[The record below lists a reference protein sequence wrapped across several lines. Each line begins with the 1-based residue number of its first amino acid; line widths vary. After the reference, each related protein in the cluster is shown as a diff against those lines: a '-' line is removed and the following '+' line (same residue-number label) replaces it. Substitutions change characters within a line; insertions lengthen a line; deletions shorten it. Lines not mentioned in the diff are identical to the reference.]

1 MAGTF
6 DINID
11 CGESFG
17 NWVMGA
23 DEALMPH
30 VTTANVAC
38 GFHAGDPMTMMKTI
52 ALAKDNGVAVGSH
65 PGLPDLMG
73 FGRRVMA
80 ITPDELY
87 AYVVYQTGALR
98 AALEANGMALH
109 HVKPHG
115 ALYRMLNDDEALG
128 EAFARAV
135 IDLCPAPMIYYP
147 APVERHA
154 VTKIAAEMGIDVVPE
169 LYFDLPYE
177 DDGTLALKRSNE
189 GADLDETRQKL
200 CLFPGYREYP
210 QHQRYACA
218 DLGPQHLPAR
228 RRTQCGRSRHDHRR
242 DAHRARL
249 CAAAAGARADDTA
262 PSRRVAQ

>member
-38 GFHAGDPMTMMKTI
+38 GFHAGDPMTMMKTV
-52 ALAKDNGVAVGSH
+52 ALAKENGVAVGSH

-98 AALEANGMALH
+98 AALEAKGMALH

-135 IDLCPAPMIYYP
+135 IDLCPEPMIYYP

-154 VTKIAAEMGIDVVPE
+154 VTRIAADMGIDVVGE
-169 LYFDLPYE
+169 LYFDLPYD
-177 DDGTLALKRSNE
+177 DDGTLVLKRSNE
-189 GADLDETRQKL
+189 GADLDDTRHKLGLFLETGATLSINGARVPIAARSI
-200 CLFPGYREYP
+200 CLHGDGPNAVDLATSIGATLSEHGYTLEP
-210 QHQRYACA
+210 LVPAPTIQHQ
-218 DLGPQHLPAR
+218 
-228 RRTQCGRSRHDHRR
+228 
-242 DAHRARL
+242 
-249 CAAAAGARADDTA
+249 AAE
-262 PSRRVAQ
+262 

>member
-17 NWVMGA
+17 NWIMGA

-38 GFHAGDPMTMMKTI
+38 GFHAGDPVTMMRTI
-52 ALAKDNGVAVGSH
+52 ALARENGVAVGSH
-65 PGLPDLMG
+65 PGLPDLLG

-98 AALEANGMALH
+98 AALEAHGMTLH

-154 VTKIAAEMGIDVVPE
+154 VTKIAAGMGIDVVPE
-169 LYFDLPYE
+169 LYFDLPYD
-177 DDGTLALKRSNE
+177 DDGTLVLKRSNE
-189 GADLDETRQKL
+189 GADLDETRHKL
-200 CLFPGYREYP
+200 GLFLETG
-210 QHQRYACA
+210 AT
-218 DLGPQHLPAR
+218 L
-228 RRTQCGRSRHDHRR
+228 SVN
-242 DAHRARL
+242 
-249 CAAAAGARADDTA
+249 GARVPIAARSICLHGDGPNAVELAETIGAVLTERGYALQPLVPA
-262 PSRRVAQ
+262 PTVQSRAAE

>member
-1 MAGTF
+1 MAKTF

-38 GFHAGDPMTMMKTI
+38 GFHAGDPVTMMKTVD
-52 ALAKDNGVAVGSH
+52 LAREHGVAVGSH

-98 AALEANGMALH
+98 AALEARGMALH

-115 ALYRMLNDDEALG
+115 ALYKMLNGDEALG

-147 APVERHA
+147 APVDRHA
-154 VTKIAAEMGIDVVPE
+154 VTRISADMGIDVVPE
-169 LYFDLPYE
+169 LYFDLPYD
-177 DDGTLALKRSNE
+177 DDGTLILKRSNE
-189 GADLDETRQKL
+189 GADLDETRRNL
-200 CLFPGYREYP
+200 GAFLESGETFSVNGARVPIAARSICLHGDGPNAVDLARTIGGALEEAGYSLRP
-210 QHQRYACA
+210 
-218 DLGPQHLPAR
+218 L
-228 RRTQCGRSRHDHRR
+228 
-242 DAHRARL
+242 
-249 CAAAAGARADDTA
+249 AAAPALRDRAA
-262 PSRRVAQ
+262 E

>member
-30 VTTANVAC
+30 ITTANVAC

-52 ALAKDNGVAVGSH
+52 ALARENGVAVGSH

-80 ITPDELY
+80 ITPEELY
-87 AYVVYQTGALR
+87 AYVIYQTGALK

-115 ALYRMLNDDEALG
+115 ALYRMLNGDEALG
-128 EAFARAV
+128 EAFARSV
-135 IDLCPAPMIYYP
+135 IDLCPEPMMYYP

-154 VTKIAAEMGIDVVPE
+154 VTKIAADMGIDVVPE
-169 LYFDLPYE
+169 LYFDLPYD
-177 DDGTLALKRSNE
+177 DDGTLVLKRSNE
-189 GADLDETRQKL
+189 GADLDDTRQKL
-200 CLFPGYREYP
+200 GSSWTPGIP
-210 QHQRYACA
+210 SAST
-218 DLGPQHLPAR
+218 AR
-228 RRTQCGRSRHDHRR
+228 GCRSRH
-242 DAHRARL
+242 
-249 CAAAAGARADDTA
+249 AAFACMGTGPMQSNLQRPSGAR
-262 PSRRVAQ
+262 SRSAASRWSR

>member
-38 GFHAGDPMTMMKTI
+38 GFHAGDPVTMMKTI
-52 ALAKDNGVAVGSH
+52 DLAKENEVAVGSH

-80 ITPDELY
+80 ISPDELY

-98 AALEANGMALH
+98 AALEARGMALH

-115 ALYRMLNDDEALG
+115 ALYKMLNEDEDLG
-128 EAFARAV
+128 EAFSRAV
-135 IDLCPAPMIYYP
+135 IDLCPEPMIYYP
-147 APVERHA
+147 APVDRHA
-154 VTKIAAEMGIDVVPE
+154 VTRIAADMGIDVVPE
-169 LYFDLPYE
+169 LYFDLPYD
-177 DDGTLALKRSNE
+177 DDGTLVLKRSNE
-189 GADLDETRQKL
+189 GADLEDTRE
-200 CLFPGYREYP
+200 R
-210 QHQRYACA
+210 
-218 DLGPQHLPAR
+218 LGVFLESGEAISVNGARVSIPAR
-228 RRTQCGRSRHDHRR
+228 SICLHGDGPNAVDLAKTIGAGLLERGYALQPLAPAPTVQGR
-242 DAHRARL
+242 
-249 CAAAAGARADDTA
+249 AAE
-262 PSRRVAQ
+262 